1 MFSTQFNY
9 LTVSLHGDSTLSMR
23 ISNKQ
28 KNKYY
33 QIQIK
38 ISDNSRAENIFE
50 KVLICLRMSKL
61 DYIVKETPY
70 SAYLTIRK
78 KFAKSAK
85 VGTEDIERVGQDDN
99 IAKLDKVQKENNFLK
114 QKIEEVEKGCANLK
128 VKN

>member
-1 MFSTQFNY
+1 MC
-9 LTVSLHGDSTLSMR
+9 
-23 ISNKQ
+23 
-28 KNKYY
+28 
-33 QIQIK
+33 
-38 ISDNSRAENIFE
+38 DNSRAENVFGQI
-50 KVLICLRMSKL
+50 LICLRMSKL